1 MQPRL
6 GPATIALA
14 LLLVI
19 AGCSAPIAGDGTMRT
34 ADGPARTD
42 AGGPSPTPATAAA
55 GTATD
60 AASTETA
67 KTAETT
73 EPGEPTRTTTA
84 GQRPTTTRP
93 RTGGPP
99 DVAVEGGSLPVDPGI
114 VFARVQDI
122 AGTDASPPETVRVV
136 GNRSALFGNANN
148 VSTGGPAPLLEFY
161 RLVGVRATGR
171 GNESAFERMEGGIT
185 TGFGTVRIYP
195 GEEPSATAVEPILAH
210 EFAHYLEVADRRPAQ
225 MVRRLPEPT
234 TTDGRFVRRSVRE
247 GAAVWIETA
256 YVDRHVPNGTSGID
270 RTERVYD
277 LYPRGSLGR
286 YGMAQYVFGYR
297 YVRSRVDDPAALGAV
312 YEQPPR
318 TSEQVLHGLPRGTEP
333 PAPLSVAIDGGGTR
347 YAGDA
352 ADRLGEAFVRAALE
366 NGVATDRAAA
376 AATGWGDD
384 RLAFVRRDGDVH
396 FVWVLRWDEA
406 ANATA
411 FATAARELLDTRGN
425 RTEGG
430 WIVDGTRTELRRP
443 TANTTVLVA
452 GTEAFVRGVTVTT
465 EGAAVTI
472 APSTTNATARVGPV
486 RPTA

>member
-6 GPATIALA
+6 GPTAMGLA

-19 AGCSAPIAGDGTMRT
+19 AGCSAPIAGDGTAGT
-34 ADGPARTD
+34 ADRPATTD
-42 AGGPSPTPATAAA
+42 AAGESPTPATPSA
-55 GTATD
+55 GTTTNGTSTAT
-60 AASTETA
+60 AE
-67 KTAETT
+67 TAETT
-73 EPGEPTRTTTA
+73 RTATNGSRTATTTTT
-84 GQRPTTTRP
+84 TTTRP
-93 RTGGPP
+93 PTGGSPE
-99 DVAVEGGSLPVDPGI
+99 VAVEGGSLPVDPGV
-114 VFARVQDI
+114 VFARVQAV
-122 AGTDASPPETVRVV
+122 AGTDASPPEAVRVV
-136 GNRSALFGNANN
+136 ENRSALFGNAINA
-148 VSTGGPAPLLEFY
+148 SAGGPAPLLEFY
-161 RLVGVRATGR
+161 RLVGIRATGG
-171 GNESAFERMEGGIT
+171 GNESAFERMEGGVT

-195 GEEPSATAVEPILAH
+195 GKEPSTTAVEPILAH
-210 EFAHYLEVADRRPAQ
+210 EFAHYLEVADRRPT
-225 MVRRLPEPT
+225 RLARGVPEPT

-318 TSEQVLHGLPRGTEP
+318 TSEQVLHGIPPGTEP
-333 PAPLSVAIDGGGTR
+333 PAPLSVAIDDGGTP
-347 YAGDA
+347 YAGGV
-352 ADRLGEAFVRAALE
+352 ADRLGEAFVRVALE

-396 FVWVLRWDEA
+396 FVWVLRWDDV

-411 FATAARELLDTRGN
+411 FADAARELLDARGN
-425 RTEGG
+425 RTDGG
-430 WIVDGTRTELRRP
+430 WIVERTRTQLRRP

-452 GTEAFVRGVTVTT
+452 GTEAFVRSVSVTT
-465 EGAAVTI
+465 EGTEVTI
-472 APSTTNATARVGPV
+472 TPSTTNATARVDPS
-486 RPTA
+486 RSTA